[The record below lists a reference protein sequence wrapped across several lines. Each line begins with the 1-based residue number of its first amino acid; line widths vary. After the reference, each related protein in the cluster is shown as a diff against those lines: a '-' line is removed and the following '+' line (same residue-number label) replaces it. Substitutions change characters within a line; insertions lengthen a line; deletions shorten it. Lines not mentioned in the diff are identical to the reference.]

1 MTKITEALE
10 QHQMRLM
17 KDSAVLDKMYEQNLA
32 YFKELSMYILAGKKK
47 LREVREGK
55 LNELHQKAAASGLR
69 KMHRLPMI
77 WKANATALRKS
88 FMIWSLPE
96 PFLCRLHRRSA

>member
-1 MTKITEALE
+1 MHT
-10 QHQMRLM
+10 
-17 KDSAVLDKMYEQNLA
+17 
-32 YFKELSMYILAGKKK
+32 FKELSMYILAGKKK

-55 LNELHQKAAASGLR
+55 LNELHQKAAASGLPEDAQAAND
-69 KMHRLPMI
+69 L
-77 WKANATALRKS
+77 KANVTALRKS